1 MLFLVTVLEAFIKYG
16 ERLKKKKVR
25 LVHVRLIPF
34 NQMLRFKSF
43 SCFCFVFLTLV
54 DVRENRY
61 S

>member
-16 ERLKKKKVR
+16 ERLKKVK
-25 LVHVRLIPF
+25 LVHVQLIPF
-34 NQMLRFKSF
+34 NQMLRFQSF
-43 SCFCFVFLTLV
+43 FLFLFCFLTLV

>member
-1 MLFLVTVLEAFIKYG
+1 MLFIVTILEACIKYG
-16 ERLKKKKVR
+16 VRFKKVK
-25 LVHVRLIPF
+25 LVHVQLIPLS
-34 NQMLRFKSF
+34 QMLRFKSF